1 MTASTSTTITHFKA
15 ETEAIAEVMCE
26 QLDGQPER
34 AQLFIAGML
43 FGLVVGGR
51 ILKGGSAED
60 ALDEME
66 THLHAA
72 IGKAYLSGAMAADGP
87 SELLAC
93 TCGDSSAERDPYWKH
108 SRDCPAGT

>member
-1 MTASTSTTITHFKA
+1 
-15 ETEAIAEVMCE
+15 
-26 QLDGQPER
+26 
-34 AQLFIAGML
+34 ML

-72 IGKAYLSGAMAADGP
+72 IGKAYLSGKLTTDQ
-87 SELLAC
+87 
-93 TCGDSSAERDPYWKH
+93 
-108 SRDCPAGT
+108 PAPPLVG

>member
-1 MTASTSTTITHFKA
+1 MTTPTEATIAHFKA
-15 ETEAIAEVMCE
+15 ETEAIAEVMRE

-34 AQLFIAGML
+34 TQLFIAGML

-72 IGKAYLSGAMAADGP
+72 IGKAYLSGKLTTDQ
-87 SELLAC
+87 
-93 TCGDSSAERDPYWKH
+93 
-108 SRDCPAGT
+108 PAPPLVG